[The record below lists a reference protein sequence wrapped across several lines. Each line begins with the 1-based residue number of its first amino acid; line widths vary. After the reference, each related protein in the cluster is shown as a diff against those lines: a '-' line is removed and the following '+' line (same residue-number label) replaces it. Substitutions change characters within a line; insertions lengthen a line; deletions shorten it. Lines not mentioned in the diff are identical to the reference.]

1 MNAHILLNSSH
12 GRFLILLICC
22 LPLRGGWCST
32 QDPNYSRQDA
42 HSSVFLNDRT
52 ARSRTSS
59 TARVLPAYSD
69 GQVSASGLRS
79 SVLQTQ
85 HLSIGAL
92 RERLKQ
98 RGVSEKQI
106 RSCVEKRELVALVQ
120 SLDENEDALPARAE
134 CLGVDGHMHL
144 GMDAAS
150 RCRGAVVASALEQLQ
165 KHKVGGGL
173 QRRSVPSQEGKD
185 SSDLV
190 RLPTS
195 AQAMTSR
202 CTGKRGV
209 AEQDAAMSIGD
220 RERRTS
226 VYGQEAGHR
235 TKRGVEQHGGE
246 EHPQRDGGRG
256 AGGTGVKFSVLGGG
270 ERDERSGEVSS
281 GGSGGGGAV
290 PEEFLQRV
298 RKRSRADNPQ
308 GSGDDAVGQVFPAAS
323 RMAESSASHA
333 RLLVEIFRTHSVHLL
348 TSLSTIG
355 TGNRGA
361 KCSLGRGR

>member
-1 MNAHILLNSSH
+1 MDRLGATTDMRHSLYCERRENLLSISKPHINFLKTEPLYILSRISDPATRHRVCGFDERARCPRRTSECFQPIMNAHILLNSSH

-226 VYGQEAGHR
+226 VHGQEAGHR

-270 ERDERSGEVSS
+270 
-281 GGSGGGGAV
+281 
-290 PEEFLQRV
+290 
-298 RKRSRADNPQ
+298 
-308 GSGDDAVGQVFPAAS
+308 
-323 RMAESSASHA
+323 
-333 RLLVEIFRTHSVHLL
+333 RTRRTLW
-348 TSLSTIG
+348 
-355 TGNRGA
+355 
-361 KCSLGRGR
+361 